1 MTSPTA
7 GVSGCHHLE
16 KPDRP
21 SKSRT
26 SVTTLSVTTG
36 GLPLNLRGELHVD
49 PYRLLDVVVCHPCQ
63 YDGSLLR

>member
-36 GLPLNLRGELHVD
+36 GLPLNLRANSMSTLTACWMLWYATH
-49 PYRLLDVVVCHPCQ
+49 CQ